1 MKPSHLTTPR
11 QMADCTF
18 VQGHGA
24 EQIKPS
30 REWAMY
36 AAFLGGVFFTLFG
49 WHAIAVIFGG

>member
-49 WHAIAVIFGG
+49 WHAIAVIWG